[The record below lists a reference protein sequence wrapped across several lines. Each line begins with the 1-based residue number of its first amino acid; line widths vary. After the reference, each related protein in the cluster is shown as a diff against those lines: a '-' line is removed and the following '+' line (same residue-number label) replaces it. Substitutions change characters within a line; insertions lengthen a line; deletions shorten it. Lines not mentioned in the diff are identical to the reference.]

1 MPFHEPQRT
10 SVLPPMPAGPILPP
24 MQSTTEPLVEGEPS
38 RGRNP
43 LVVLGVGV
51 AAIAAVGGLVA
62 FALSSSSGSG
72 TPTTGHSASAPATT
86 DPSGAPSPSVTDDTP
101 TTAPPVS
108 KVGPAAAI
116 AQLRANVQQ
125 TPFNKDKGGQSDL
138 TQLLDDAAQAVTDQR
153 PDDAVSSLRD
163 AQKTVRD
170 LAKRRAIDGPTAQN
184 WQGRL
189 GAIINA
195 LHGQQAQTDNGN

>member
-1 MPFHEPQRT
+1 M
-10 SVLPPMPAGPILPP
+10 SAGPILPP
-24 MQSTTEPLVEGEPS
+24 MQSNTEPPAEDEPS

-72 TPTTGHSASAPATT
+72 TPKAGHSASAPATT
-86 DPSGAPSPSVTDDTP
+86 DPAAAPSPSPSVTDDTP

-108 KVGPAAAI
+108 KVGPAVAI

-125 TPFNKDKGGQSDL
+125 TPFNKDKGGQADL
-138 TQLLDDAAQAVTDQR
+138 TQLLDDASQAVTDQR

-170 LAKRRAIDGPTAQN
+170 LAKRRAIEGPVAQN